1 MDSSKQKQMT
11 QEEKLAAR
19 KAKKASKKEQKT
31 GNVTKTVTTPKSPE
45 KVSETKSVSTPSV
58 GAAFTVA
65 AAVTPTLHE
74 QKKTQPASPKKT
86 STSSPAKHPQQK
98 PKSQEKMSVGAVFG
112 AAVAVTPVNTPTV
125 NLNPSTKIEK
135 SREEIEAE
143 RKAKKMAKQQAKQ
156 QKGAPV
162 PQKSPVAEKSTVDP
176 QEKLM
181 KAILSPKHSA
191 NLEQKMENLKITETQ
206 NTEAGKTGQKTL
218 TKAERRAIQ
227 EAQRA
232 AKAQKQS
239 MPAKTAKTTA
249 PVSKE
254 KSPSKVV
261 LPKSSTVLKSTASKI
276 QLLHKVKLFN
286 HLYTEKCC
294 FDTPV
299 NTETIHPEI
308 VRLGVQYSHGVIVGA
323 NARCIAFLNAMK
335 EMTRDFS
342 TPPQKEFSREFEALL
357 NPAVTYLKQCR
368 PLSVT
373 MTNALRY
380 IKYQLTQLKNEDRDE
395 TKREILLEAIDTYIR
410 DQIEKAAQAIS
421 ISVQEKI
428 ADGDVIMTYGCSSL
442 IKHILEAARARN
454 VDFRVIVVDARPR
467 HEGQEML
474 KRLIAEGID
483 CTCVLINAVGFI
495 MPEVTKVLLGAHALL
510 ANGYVMSRV
519 GTAQIALI
527 AKSFNVPVLVCCET
541 HKFSERV
548 QTDAFVY
555 NEIGDPEDLVVKE
568 GKNGMTKDPLANWE
582 SVRHLTPLNLCYD
595 VTPPELV
602 TAVVTE
608 VAILPC
614 TSVPVILRIK
624 PSEVGY

>member
-1 MDSSKQKQMT
+1 MDPSKQMT

-19 KAKKASKKEQKT
+19 KAKKNAKKEQKT
-31 GNVTKTVTTPKSPE
+31 AKTTQEPKISTPE
-45 KVSETKSVSTPSV
+45 KKPEPKISLEAAVAVAVATSETKS
-58 GAAFTVA
+58 
-65 AAVTPTLHE
+65 E
-74 QKKTQPASPKKT
+74 QKAKAEPPKMT
-86 STSSPAKHPQQK
+86 
-98 PKSQEKMSVGAVFG
+98 
-112 AAVAVTPVNTPTV
+112 
-125 NLNPSTKIEK
+125 EK

-143 RKAKKMAKQQAKQ
+143 RKAKKLAKQQGKQ
-156 QKGAPV
+156 QKSAP
-162 PQKSPVAEKSTVDP
+162 PASAKPEIDP

-181 KAILSPKHSA
+181 KAILTPKATSTTS
-191 NLEQKMENLKITETQ
+191 LEQKMEKLTLND
-206 NTEAGKTGQKTL
+206 EAKPTSSAKTL

-232 AKAQKQS
+232 AKAQKQQQATQNKS
-239 MPAKTAKTTA
+239 KEGTKVAPTKAKTTEMTS
-249 PVSKE
+249 PSE
-254 KSPSKVV
+254 KSPV
-261 LPKSSTVLKSTASKI
+261 PITVLKSTKM

-286 HLYTEKCC
+286 HLYTEKCV

-299 NTETIHPEI
+299 NTDTIHPEI
-308 VRLGVQYSHGVIVGA
+308 VRLGVQYSNGLIVGA
-323 NARCIAFLNAMK
+323 NARCIAFLHAMK
-335 EMTRDFS
+335 EMIRDFS
-342 TPPQKEFSREFEALL
+342 TPPQKEFSRELEALIK
-357 NPAVTYLKQCR
+357 PAVAYLKLCR

-380 IKYQLTQLKNEDRDE
+380 IKFQLTQLNNDDKDE
-395 TKREILLEAIDTYIR
+395 TKRDILLDAIDTYIR

-428 ADGDVIMTYGCSSL
+428 ADGDVILTYGCSSL
-442 IKHILEAARARN
+442 IKHILEAARSRN

-474 KRLIAEGID
+474 KRLIAQGID

-568 GKNGMTKDPLANWE
+568 GPVKDPLANW
-582 SVRHLTPLNLCYD
+582 VNVQHLTPLNLCYD